1 VVLDVILEC
10 EKLEFRESFILCELD
25 EINLILGDTFFEAH
39 TVDVKQKLAPLVVCH
54 DGEEV
59 TLWLN

>member
-1 VVLDVILEC
+1 MLDVILEC

-25 EINLILGDTFFEAH
+25 EINLIFGEAFFEAH
-39 TVDVKQKLAPLVVCH
+39 TVDVKQKLAMLVVCC

-59 TLWLN
+59 TSWLN